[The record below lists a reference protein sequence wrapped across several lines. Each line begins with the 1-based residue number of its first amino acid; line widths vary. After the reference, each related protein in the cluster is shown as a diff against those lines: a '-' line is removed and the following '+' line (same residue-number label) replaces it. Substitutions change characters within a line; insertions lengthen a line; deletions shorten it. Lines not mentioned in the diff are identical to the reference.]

1 MAQAKKNRTKRQ
13 EMICLDDS
21 HITIGS
27 LELDILMY
35 RMIGT
40 PEALEE
46 ADKLEVELTKL
57 KKRHE
62 RIWASNMRI
71 LDEISLEMELEDGY
85 RSRLLY
91 LLNLWISEKEKT
103 EP

>member
-1 MAQAKKNRTKRQ
+1 MARSKKKSAKRE
-13 EMICLDDS
+13 EMVCVDDS
-21 HITIGS
+21 FVYV
-27 LELDILMY
+27 LDLSCDIEYY

-46 ADKLEVELTKL
+46 ADKLEVELARL
-57 KKRHE
+57 KKRRE
-62 RIWASNMRI
+62 KIWASNMRI
-71 LDEISLEMELEDGY
+71 YKRMELENEY

-103 EP
+103 ET